1 MIVSEKIDFATKK
14 ELVYKS
20 LEDTTNTIR
29 FIDTKVAA
37 LFVAIGVFI
46 TIVSNLSS
54 KIYDI
59 YKSYK
64 DIPFHSFF
72 IALIIIGIIISII
85 IAIYYGFK
93 TLCAQNSPLNYV
105 NLNGISFKSLW
116 HLVTGSD
123 NKITKPLSEYITE
136 VNDLSEDD
144 YLEIITVELM
154 KTSGIRNEKIKSVNK
169 SFLWFKISLS
179 MFVII
184 VIYILCFYSFY
195 KF

>member
-46 TIVSNLSS
+46 TIISNLSS

-93 TLCAQNSPLNYV
+93 TLGAQNSPLNYV
-105 NLNGISFKSLW
+105 NLNGRSIKNFW

-184 VIYILCFYSFY
+184 VIYILCFYSSY

>member
-93 TLCAQNSPLNYV
+93 TLGAQNSPLNYV
-105 NLNGISFKSLW
+105 NLNGRSIKNLW

>member
-1 MIVSEKIDFATKK
+1 MSEKIDFATKK

-46 TIVSNLSS
+46 TILSSLSS

-93 TLCAQNSPLNYV
+93 TLGAQNSPLNYV
-105 NLNGISFKSLW
+105 NLNGRSIKNLW

-179 MFVII
+179 MFAII
-184 VIYILCFYSFY
+184 IIYILCFYSSY

>member
-37 LFVAIGVFI
+37 LFVAVGVFI
-46 TIVSNLSS
+46 TILFNLSS

-59 YKSYK
+59 YKFYK
-64 DIPFHSFF
+64 EVPFHSFF
-72 IALIIIGIIISII
+72 IALVTIGIIISII

-93 TLCAQNSPLNYV
+93 TLGAQNNPLNYV
-105 NLNGISFKSLW
+105 NLNGRSIKSLW
-116 HLVTGSD
+116 YLITGSD
-123 NKITKPLSEYITE
+123 NKITKPLNEYMGD
-136 VNDLSEDD
+136 VNNLSEDD

-154 KTSGIRNEKIKSVNK
+154 KTSGIRNEKIKNVNR

-184 VIYILCFYSFY
+184 VIYILCFYSSY

>member
-46 TIVSNLSS
+46 TILSTLSS

-93 TLCAQNSPLNYV
+93 TLGAQNSPLNYV
-105 NLNGISFKSLW
+105 NLNGRSIKNLW

-136 VNDLSEDD
+136 INDLSEDD

-184 VIYILCFYSFY
+184 VIYILCFYSSY